1 MMMIND
7 EKPIFF
13 RGFFQGVRGSN
24 SKKGDIFSLFLGGD
38 DLQRMTFKGNLV
50 EIHVNLRH
58 RQLKINTNPNK
69 HSRLSIVF

>member
-1 MMMIND
+1 MMIND
-7 EKPIFF
+7 ETNIFSWVFSGGSISPI
-13 RGFFQGVRGSN
+13 
-24 SKKGDIFSLFLGGD
+24 KKGDIFSLFLGGD

>member
-1 MMMIND
+1 VV
-7 EKPIFF
+7 FF
-13 RGFFQGVRGSN
+13 RGGQYLQL
-24 SKKGDIFSLFLGGD
+24 KKGDIFSLFRGGGD